1 MSDDVME
8 VLQRTFPKSVQ
19 PGLPKLKPPKP
30 GWKSY
35 RFGELLE
42 QVQRRVHLQ
51 PDETYDLVTVKRS
64 RGGIESRGRLRGSQI
79 SVTSQFKIAEG
90 DFLISKRQ
98 IVHGA
103 CGVVSSEFDGA
114 VVSNEYSVLRCKP
127 NIDLAFLQYLSHS
140 VYFQQTCFHSSIG
153 VHIEKMIFKLDEW
166 FKWPV
171 NIPSLPDQQKIAAFL
186 GAVDAKLAALVAKQ
200 AALVRFKAGLMQ
212 KLFSQQ
218 LRFTRDDGTAFPD
231 WQEKQLGDLA
241 QIVGGGTP
249 ESFIPEYWGGDIIW
263 FTPTEIK
270 SKYLQR
276 SRRTISAE
284 GLKNSSAKLLPIGA
298 LLLSTRATVGDVGIA
313 TAECCTNQGFQS
325 LIVKGAH
332 NNEFLYYWL
341 LNNKKAILRK
351 ASGSTFLEIGKSE
364 VVKLSVSVPHPDEQ
378 AKIANALSTMDTK
391 IQAVADQVAKL
402 QTFKNGLLQQMFV

>member
-1 MSDDVME
+1 ME

>member
-1 MSDDVME
+1 MIPAAPK
-8 VLQRTFPKSVQ
+8 LRFPEFTDPWKPCHAGDAFKNSRAKGAA
-19 PGLPKLKPPKP
+19 GLPIYSVTMDRGLVRRDSMDRHMAADAADGQNLRAQRGDVVYNMMRMWQGAVGLAPEECMVSPAYVVLSPKKHTSP
-30 GWKSY
+30 QFFDQWFKGKRMLY
-35 RFGELLE
+35 LLGAYSHGITSD
-42 QVQRRVHLQ
+42 RLRLYADDFARIPVHL
-51 PDETYDLVTVKRS
+51 
-64 RGGIESRGRLRGSQI
+64 
-79 SVTSQFKIAEG
+79 
-90 DFLISKRQ
+90 
-98 IVHGA
+98 
-103 CGVVSSEFDGA
+103 
-114 VVSNEYSVLRCKP
+114 
-127 NIDLAFLQYLSHS
+127 
-140 VYFQQTCFHSSIG
+140 
-153 VHIEKMIFKLDEW
+153 
-166 FKWPV
+166 
-171 NIPSLPDQQKIAAFL
+171 PSLPEQQKIAAFL
-186 GAVDAKLAALVAKQ
+186 GVVDAKLAALAAKQ

-241 QIVGGGTP
+241 HIVGGGTP
-249 ESFIPEYWGGDIIW
+249 ESFIPEYWGGDISW

-364 VVKLSVSVPHPDEQ
+364 VVKLSVSVPHSDEQ
-378 AKIANALSTMDTK
+378 AKIADALSTMDTK

-402 QTFKNGLLQQMFV
+402 QTFKKGLLQKMFV

>member
-42 QVQRRVHLQ
+42 QVQRRAHLQ

-64 RGGIESRGRLRGSQI
+64 
-79 SVTSQFKIAEG
+79 
-90 DFLISKRQ
+90 

-114 VVSNEYSVLRCKP
+114 IVSNEYSVLRCKP

-171 NIPSLPDQQKIAAFL
+171 NIPSLPEQRKIAAFL
-186 GAVDAKLAALVAKQ
+186 GAVDAKLAALAAKQ
-200 AALVRFKAGLMQ
+200 AALERFKTGLMQ
-212 KLFSQQ
+212 KLFRQQ
-218 LRFTRDDGTAFPD
+218 LRFRRDDGRDFPD
-231 WQEKQLGDLA
+231 WQEKELHAVSIINPKSPKLPERFRYIDLESVNAGTLGAVSEIDATEAPSRAQRVLQRGEILFQMVRPYQRNNLYFDLDGVYVGSTGYA
-241 QIVGGGTP
+241 QIRAKQNGRYLFHALHTDEFVNRVLVRCTGTGYP
-249 ESFIPEYWGGDIIW
+249 AI
-263 FTPTEIK
+263 
-270 SKYLQR
+270 
-276 SRRTISAE
+276 
-284 GLKNSSAKLLPIGA
+284 NSNDLGKV
-298 LLLSTRATVGDVGIA
+298 TVP
-313 TAECCTNQGFQS
+313 F
-325 LIVKGAH
+325 
-332 NNEFLYYWL
+332 
-341 LNNKKAILRK
+341 
-351 ASGSTFLEIGKSE
+351 
-364 VVKLSVSVPHPDEQ
+364 PHPDEQ
-378 AKIANALSTMDTK
+378 QKVAAALSAMDAK
-391 IQAVADQVAKL
+391 IQAVADQETTL
-402 QTFKNGLLQQMFV
+402 QTFKKGLLQQMFV